1 MNSIKKTFVLGTRKL
16 KELNT
21 ILMSNF
27 KVGLK
32 VAGTWANTCKIKA
45 SVAGAELLELAMA
58 LSSQAIVKADAA
70 FTEIYPVVI
79 KQTKTTCTSIAS
91 KANVALS
98 TIENRFGK
106 VHFNF
111 QHFVLTTTTAALVF
125 AVTFTFTGLGRSQ
138 VDAATVLRK
147 VEVAT
152 PLNEKAIKVNYGDD
166 SAIIDVAKEIISR
179 NESNVYD
186 AKAITLNDGSQG
198 YEIGNY
204 VVKLDRIPTKEL
216 REDTVAIKIQ
226 SKEAY
231 ASDSVNKVELNNDK
245 PVIADDV
252 FAVNSYLVNVKYV
265 DTQAPVIALSETHV
279 DVLDTGDFDPQ
290 AYVTGVFDNY
300 DEVVNYTVSGEIEEN
315 EDGLYIDGDYT
326 FTYTAV
332 DANGNKA
339 EAQLVVTVSED
350 EEAAEERREAELE
363 EEREAERAAL
373 ALEEE
378 NARNSQV
385 AADNGSSVNVPDSV
399 SGNSIVAAAYAQLGV
414 NQDCTMLVTNALA
427 AVGIYYHGWPAGY
440 MSLGTI
446 VPASQAQPGDLIYYD
461 NAGAGVP
468 HIAVYI
474 GGGQAIHGGY
484 MGTTA
489 IASAYLG
496 SGPVFIRLP

>member
-1 MNSIKKTFVLGTRKL
+1 MSSMNKIVENTKK
-16 KELNT
+16 LNAT
-21 ILMSNF
+21 LVCNF
-27 KVGLK
+27 KHGLRE
-32 VAGTWANTCKIKA
+32 ASSWAVTCKVKA
-45 SVAGAELLELAMA
+45 SVVANELLGASLIRCKQA
-58 LSSQAIVKADAA
+58 LHKADAA

-79 KQTKTTCTSIAS
+79 KQTKTTCTSIAN

-350 EEAAEERREAELE
+350 EEAAKERREAELE
-363 EEREAERAAL
+363 EERQANQSAETANEQNVTQAPTPAANAARGGGIATAISLVGSPYVYGGTSPAGFDCSGFVQYSFGIGARTTGAQAAL
-373 ALEEE
+373 GQHYYDVQNAPAGALLFWGGD
-378 NARNSQV
+378 SSPYHV
-385 AADNGSSVNVPDSV
+385 AISLGNGSYVHAGTPATGVTYGSQGSYRPNFY
-399 SGNSIVAAAYAQLGV
+399 IV
-414 NQDCTMLVTNALA
+414 
-427 AVGIYYHGWPAGY
+427 I
-440 MSLGTI
+440 
-446 VPASQAQPGDLIYYD
+446 
-461 NAGAGVP
+461 
-468 HIAVYI
+468 
-474 GGGQAIHGGY
+474 
-484 MGTTA
+484 
-489 IASAYLG
+489 
-496 SGPVFIRLP
+496 